1 MFIVNPDRAGVY
13 FLSRRW
19 RGYGALLLLLCLA
32 LPLPAAAQNYQHYPI
47 GERAA
52 GLGGAYLAIADDASG
67 AYYNPA
73 GLACAAAN
81 SFSLSATVYGYT
93 KVAMDNALGFG
104 ESVGDMNIT
113 TFYAIPSLFGT
124 VYHFGADD
132 ANTVAFSIVSP
143 DVFSYRNQTKTGVDR
158 LLFSSRSSQQ
168 TYWFGPSYARRINR
182 HVSVGA
188 TLYGLFGQ
196 SAFEAQL
203 SGRLNDEDFES
214 LQGDLRLSE
223 NFEDDRKTFGVLA
236 QAGVRLSWDE
246 LHFGLVARSPSL
258 QAWGSGSYA
267 NSYLVTYRNEV
278 DQDTKQIDFQPRRAD
293 PFMAGLGVAYV
304 APLSWAASADVKY
317 HGAAK
322 FRDADKDEVAEDV
335 ELRQVVNGNV
345 GLEYVAAKRFP
356 LRAGFYTNFSPYR
369 DDGIDTYGLTLT
381 GGYEEKQTSFSLGLN
396 YAWGRGEAAI
406 ARIVEENGAIATEDA
421 AVDLDVQTINVI
433 LATSYRFG
441 GESREKSKNK

>member
-1 MFIVNPDRAGVY
+1 MVNAEGRAVA
-13 FLSRRW
+13 FAIFRRLV
-19 RGYGALLLLLCLA
+19 GGTLLLLLCLA
-32 LPLPAAAQNYQHYPI
+32 LPLPAAAQNYQYYPI

-52 GLGGAYLAIADDASG
+52 GLGGAFVAIADDASG

-73 GLACAAAN
+73 GLAEAAAD

-124 VYHFGADD
+124 VYHFGAGD

-143 DVFSYRNQTKTGVDR
+143 DVFSYRNQTKTGEDR

-182 HVSVGA
+182 HLSAGA

-214 LQGDLRLSE
+214 LRDDLRLSE
-223 NFEDDRKTFGVLA
+223 NFSDDRKTFGVLA
-236 QAGVRLSWDE
+236 QAGVRLSWNE
-246 LHFGLVARSPSL
+246 WHLGLVARSPSL
-258 QAWGSGSYA
+258 QAWGSGSHA
-267 NSYLVTYRNEV
+267 TSYLVTYQNEV
-278 DQDTKQIDFQPRRAD
+278 DQDTKQIDFQPRRVD
-293 PFMAGLGVAYV
+293 PFMVGLGVAYV
-304 APLSWAASADVKY
+304 SPLSWAASADVKY

-335 ELRQVVNGNV
+335 ELRQVVNGNI

-369 DDGIDTYGLTLT
+369 DEGIDTYGLTLT

-396 YAWGRGEAAI
+396 YAWGRGDTSI
-406 ARIVEENGAIATEDA
+406 ARIIEKNGAIATEGA
-421 AVDLDVQTINVI
+421 TVDLDVQTINVI

-441 GESREKSKNK
+441 GESRDKGKNK